1 MKVRVKREDL
11 LEAVSALRGIC
22 AENRIITAYRHIFLL
37 VEENSLFV
45 AATDGE
51 QAAKFLVPAEIEEAG
66 TGNVHGQKLYSLLRA
81 LNCDYVEIESYEEK
95 SFIRYP
101 GGTVQSA
108 AYDIDTAPWKLP
120 EEITTLAY
128 LRYPYGQFVG
138 AVDAVK
144 HATASKKDRPIL
156 QSVCLEVS
164 RNQGL
169 FIATDARLLSVWEM
183 PFTGDIFSDEPIRVV
198 IPSDILP
205 TIHNLFNN
213 RETLIT
219 VYDNVLEIEAE
230 GRAYWTRLLDGDYP
244 NVQELLNNFAA
255 LESHAFTVRVNKRAM
270 EDAVKHIA
278 AFGLPES
285 ISVGLTITEDLT
297 MEIRSSS
304 MVSSSTETID
314 IIEINNIDNMR
325 AVDSPYLIFLNT
337 KYLLDTIN
345 SFHPEPM
352 ELYLR
357 FLTPI
362 DGVVITD
369 AELGLDFGCPRF
381 TIVMPMR
388 HEDMEATNKYIA
400 ISNKWKKE
408 VAKMTSS
415 EENESPKASP
425 DVSMERYPSEEELP

>member
-1 MKVRVKREDL
+1 
-11 LEAVSALRGIC
+11 
-22 AENRIITAYRHIFLL
+22 
-37 VEENSLFV
+37 VEEDCLFV

-51 QAAKFLVPAEIEEAG
+51 QAAKFLIPAEIEEAG
-66 TGNVHGQKLYSLLRA
+66 EGNVHGQKLYALLRA

-101 GGTVQSA
+101 GGTVQSS

-120 EEITTLAY
+120 EEITALAY
-128 LRYPYGQFVG
+128 LQYPYGQFVD
-138 AVDAVK
+138 ALDAVK
-144 HATASKKDRPIL
+144 HAIASKKDRPIL
-156 QSVCLEVS
+156 QSVCLEVY
-164 RNQGL
+164 RNRSL
-169 FIATDARLLSVWEM
+169 FIATDARLLSVWESL
-183 PFTGDIFSDEPIRVV
+183 FSGDLFSDEPIRVV

-205 TIHNLFNN
+205 TIHNLFRN
-213 RETLIT
+213 RETAVTI
-219 VYDNVLEIEAE
+219 YDNVLMVEAE
-230 GRAYWTRLLDGDYP
+230 DRSYWTRLLDGEYP
-244 NVQELLNNFAA
+244 YITSLLDNFAA

-270 EDAVKHIA
+270 EDAVKRIA

-285 ISVGLTITEDLT
+285 ISIGLTITEDLT

-314 IIEINNIDNMR
+314 IIEIDNISNMR

-337 KYLLDTIN
+337 NYLIDTIN

-381 TIVMPMR
+381 TIVMPIR
-388 HEDMEATNKYIA
+388 HEDMNATNKYIA
-400 ISNKWKKE
+400 ISNEWKKV
-408 VAKMTSS
+408 VAKTSTS
-415 EENESPKASP
+415 EKNESHKTSP
-425 DVSMERYPSEEELP
+425 DVVERYPSEEEEEE